1 MVPLIPSTL
10 QGSIVKMTSNIL
22 EVSSVRLEQKDKLSE
37 DIIVQHSKASLIN
50 TANWSTWAIYLMTMK
65 QNYFTY
71 GKTSIPRNN
80 QAYQYLR

>member
-22 EVSSVRLEQKDKLSE
+22 KISSVGPEQKDKLSE
-37 DIIVQHSKASLIN
+37 DIIVQHGKASLIS

-65 QNYFTY
+65 QNCFT
-71 GKTSIPRNN
+71 
-80 QAYQYLR
+80 